1 MLNREKIIRDALAA
15 GKKIYEIDEACCYHS
30 DMPSQ
35 TEPGQALSVA
45 TRVKLAEAGIGSM
58 GVTDD
63 MFDFDENV
71 TVDEAIERTR
81 MDLQP
86 EGVSSLYDVLERK
99 IALYRAAAERAKKRF
114 AEKTHPQSTQIAHDG
129 SAPAADADG
138 D

>member
-15 GKKIYEIDEACCYHS
+15 GKKIYEIDEACPYHS

-35 TEPGQALSVA
+35 TEPGQALSVTA
-45 TRVKLAEAGIGSM
+45 RVKLAEAGIGSM

-71 TVDEAIERTR
+71 TVDEAIQKTR

-86 EGVSSLYDVLERK
+86 EGVSSLYDVLQRK
-99 IALYRAAAERAKKRF
+99 IALYRAAVELAKKRF
-114 AEKTHPQSTQIAHDG
+114 DEKTRSQSTQTAHDG
-129 SAPAADADG
+129 SSPAADADG